1 MSIFLDIFQIRLD
14 FDDVVLTQ
22 PSTTATSVGKCD
34 GDNIAFTSAS
44 GTSLTSLCGTL
55 TGTHSKAVSKNPS
68 DYLDKMFFFQCTSKR
83 PEKALV
89 EPSPSQLAPTLLLPE
104 DGKSRLIILNAKHL
118 GSTLFFL
125 K

>member
-1 MSIFLDIFQIRLD
+1 MFLFLDICQIRLD

-55 TGTHSKAVSKNPS
+55 TGTHSKAVSKTPS
-68 DYLDKMFFFQCTSKR
+68 DYLDKMFFFSVHRNGPRKHWWNHH
-83 PEKALV
+83 
-89 EPSPSQLAPTLLLPE
+89 
-104 DGKSRLIILNAKHL
+104 RLNWHRHYYFQKMENQ
-118 GSTLFFL
+118 G
-125 K
+125 